1 MPFTLEI
8 NGFLEEGKVKPELIS
23 DIGQN
28 NVKELAEFLTRKV
41 EDRYDKSITTNQ
53 LRKFYDSFLK
63 IYITEQDDS
72 AKKIQLLLLK
82 AQVEY
87 AEKRLYIKRFGKFM
101 RNRVEVLLKAENFK
115 LNLDAF
121 KIHFESLIA
130 YFPKN

>member
-8 NGFLEEGKVKPELIS
+8 NEFLEEGKVKPELIS

-63 IYITEQDDS
+63 IYITEQDDN

>member
-87 AEKRLYIKRFGKFM
+87 AEKRLYIKRFGK
-101 RNRVEVLLKAENFK
+101 
-115 LNLDAF
+115 
-121 KIHFESLIA
+121 
-130 YFPKN
+130 

>member
-28 NVKELAEFLTRKV
+28 NVKELADYLT
-41 EDRYDKSITTNQ
+41 DRNQNRPDKPIMTNQ
-53 LRKFYDSFLK
+53 LRKFYDTFLK
-63 IYITEQDDS
+63 IYITEQEDD

-87 AEKRLYIKRFGKFM
+87 AEKRLNIKRFGNFI
-101 RNRVEVLLKAENFK
+101 RNRVSVLLKAENFK
-115 LNLDAF
+115 QNLDAF
-121 KIHFESLIA
+121 KMHFESLIA

>member
-8 NGFLEEGKVKPELIS
+8 NEFLEGEKIKPELIS

-41 EDRYDKSITTNQ
+41 EDKYDKSITTNQ

-63 IYITEQDDS
+63 IYITEQDDN

>member
-1 MPFTLEI
+1 MPCTLEI

-63 IYITEQDDS
+63 IYITEQDDN

>member
-8 NGFLEEGKVKPELIS
+8 NEFLEGEKIKPELIS

-63 IYITEQDDS
+63 IYITEQDDN

-101 RNRVEVLLKAENFK
+101 KNRVNVLLKAENFK